1 MNYLKQNCRA
11 PLIAW
16 LKGFPFTVTFNKP
29 GRGSDTFL
37 GLPSIAFF
45 LDPIQKLPTYWGR
58 KENFKIYSPT
68 SCVSLYL
75 HSSQLF
81 VGPGD
86 DESSVTFI
94 SDAAGNPVEFTYP
107 TNTRISF
114 TVKVGDCI

>member
-45 LDPIQKLPTYWGR
+45 LNPIKALFPNESESYQSWRERGITTSDF
-58 KENFKIYSPT
+58 EKIEFR
-68 SCVSLYL
+68 
-75 HSSQLF
+75 HQLR
-81 VGPGD
+81 
-86 DESSVTFI
+86 EW
-94 SDAAGNPVEFTYP
+94 
-107 TNTRISF
+107 
-114 TVKVGDCI
+114 